1 MEETLIT
8 IAISIAGPALLGVF
22 GLVWK
27 MSSKISLH
35 EKIIEAHDRRIR
47 DNCSRLQK
55 LDDKQYSIVKNI
67 TRSGDG

>member
-8 IAISIAGPALLGVF
+8 IIISIAGLALLGVF

-27 MSSKISLH
+27 ISSKVSLH
-35 EKIIEAHDRRIR
+35 EKQLEAHDRRIR
-47 DNCSRLQK
+47 DHSIQLQK

-67 TRSGDG
+67 PREIK